1 MESSMPGESAPPAT
15 PKVSA
20 GSAHPRLITGLADLP
35 AKAMLDEDVL
45 AQVLV
50 VSKRTIRRMVARFEL
65 PPPIALAGRS
75 TWIADRVLAHIEARA
90 ECAARK
96 AELEARRIE
105 ALPYKFTAPQNS
117 PEVLQEPAATPPK

>member
-1 MESSMPGESAPPAT
+1 MTDEFAFPAT
-15 PKVSA
+15 PDASA
-20 GSAHPRLITGLADLP
+20 TNTQPKLIVGLAQLP
-35 AKAMLDEDVL
+35 AKALLDEDALAGVL
-45 AQVLV
+45 S

-90 ECAARK
+90 ERAARK

-105 ALPYKFTAPQNS
+105 ALPYKIPAPQKPS
-117 PEVLQEPAATPPK
+117 EVLQEPAAAPPK

>member
-1 MESSMPGESAPPAT
+1 MTDGHVFPGTPEASASNT
-15 PKVSA
+15 QPK
-20 GSAHPRLITGLADLP
+20 LIVGLAQLP
-35 AKAMLDEDVL
+35 AKALLDEDALAGVL
-45 AQVLV
+45 S

-90 ECAARK
+90 ERAARK

-105 ALPYKFTAPQNS
+105 ALPYKIEGPANS
-117 PEVLQEPAATPPK
+117 SAAMKE